1 MALYIGYA
9 LLLGCY
15 LMGGM
20 GFNLLVWG
28 RQRESRVVGVMLIL
42 VGLTI
47 RFVLIAPALIWLLSR

>member
-15 LMGGM
+15 LLGGM
-20 GFNLLVWG
+20 GFYLLVWG
-28 RQRESRVVGVMLIL
+28 RQRESRVVGAMLIL
-42 VGLTI
+42 IGLTM